1 MLTFFPHPR
10 TVLNPNFSLKLINT
24 IEERISLFK
33 KSKIDNLIVHPF
45 TKEFSELDSEDYVK
59 NILVDQ
65 LKAKIV
71 LIGYDHK
78 FGKNRTADIN
88 NLKEYG
94 IKYNF
99 EVIEIKA
106 EEINDI
112 AISSTKIRNSIE
124 EGDIQLTNSYLGYE
138 FSFFGKVVRGNSIG
152 NDELGNYLVEHLNN
166 LEIVHKDIIKDNTI
180 TPTCSIYI
188 DESGERTIISSGY
201 EKSNWSN
208 LNNIQT
214 YDSLLIDRYSIKYVK
229 EELKK
234 VKQNNDIFL
243 TQAGYEEEIDYEIDF
258 LVVSKNEIE
267 VREANEILERG
278 MAKWILLTSSNLP
291 ARLLS
296 SDGVLEIVPPDF
308 KTINATGAGDA
319 TAAYISAFGIEDVI
333 DSVKKACAAG
343 AIVAGTN
350 DKPSLKM
357 IDEISKL
364 VEINPR

>member
-1 MLTFFPHPR
+1 MKRFNNINEFNCKKSTIITIGTFDGVHLGHQKILKKLNVEAENNRLESSVLTFFPHPR
-10 TVLNPNFSLKLINT
+10 TVLNPNSSLKLINT

-152 NDELGNYLVEHLNN
+152 KTLGFPTANIEIESDLKLIPKNGVYL
-166 LEIVHKDIIKDNTI
+166 I
-180 TPTCSIYI
+180 S
-188 DESGERTIISSGY
+188 TIINKKIIFGMMNIGIKPTTN
-201 EKSNWSN
+201 ENTKSIEVN
-208 LNNIQT
+208 LFDFNQDLYDKNITVYIKQFLREEIKF
-214 YDSLLIDRYSIKYVK
+214 DSLN
-229 EELKK
+229 ELKLQIEK
-234 VKQNNDIFL
+234 DKITCNSIINN
-243 TQAGYEEEIDYEIDF
+243 
-258 LVVSKNEIE
+258 
-267 VREANEILERG
+267 
-278 MAKWILLTSSNLP
+278 
-291 ARLLS
+291 
-296 SDGVLEIVPPDF
+296 
-308 KTINATGAGDA
+308 
-319 TAAYISAFGIEDVI
+319 
-333 DSVKKACAAG
+333 
-343 AIVAGTN
+343 
-350 DKPSLKM
+350 
-357 IDEISKL
+357 
-364 VEINPR
+364 

>member
-1 MLTFFPHPR
+1 MKRFNNINEFNCKKSTIITIGTFDGVHLGHQKILKKLNIEAENNGLESSVLTFFPHPR

-106 EEINDI
+106 EEINNI
-112 AISSTKIRNSIE
+112 VISSTKIRNSIK

-138 FSFFGKVVRGNSIG
+138 FSFFGKVVKGNSIG
-152 NDELGNYLVEHLNN
+152 KTLGFPTANIKIGTDLKLIPKNGVYLISTIMNQKIIFGMMNIGIKPTTNENIKSIEVN
-166 LEIVHKDIIKDNTI
+166 LFDFNQDLYDTNI
-180 TPTCSIYI
+180 TIYI
-188 DESGERTIISSGY
+188 KQFLREEI
-201 EKSNWSN
+201 KF
-208 LNNIQT
+208 
-214 YDSLLIDRYSIKYVK
+214 DSLN
-229 EELKK
+229 ELKLQIEK
-234 VKQNNDIFL
+234 DKITCNSIINN
-243 TQAGYEEEIDYEIDF
+243 
-258 LVVSKNEIE
+258 
-267 VREANEILERG
+267 
-278 MAKWILLTSSNLP
+278 
-291 ARLLS
+291 
-296 SDGVLEIVPPDF
+296 
-308 KTINATGAGDA
+308 
-319 TAAYISAFGIEDVI
+319 
-333 DSVKKACAAG
+333 
-343 AIVAGTN
+343 
-350 DKPSLKM
+350 
-357 IDEISKL
+357 
-364 VEINPR
+364 